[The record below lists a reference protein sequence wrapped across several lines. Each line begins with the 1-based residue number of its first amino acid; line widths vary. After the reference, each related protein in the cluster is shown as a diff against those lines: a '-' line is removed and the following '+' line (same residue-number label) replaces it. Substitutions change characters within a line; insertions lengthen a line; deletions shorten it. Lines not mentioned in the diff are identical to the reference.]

1 MSKQITKLVAQIW
14 GKISAPMIS
23 LLPTKKP
30 PPTPT
35 YIFIEDNI
43 DDTTHIV
50 INDGLCQGVVFRY
63 GKVRFLP
70 SETLRVSFN
79 YKVVRNPNLLTDDT
93 IKPIIVSILD
103 DILVKES
110 YGSN

>member
-1 MSKQITKLVAQIW
+1 MLSQITKSVRQIW
-14 GKISAPMIS
+14 GRISEPMIS
-23 LLPTKKP
+23 LLPTKKQ
-30 PPTPT
+30 PTPT
-35 YIFIEDNI
+35 YSFIEDNI

-50 INDGLCQGVVFRY
+50 INDGLAQGVVFRY

-70 SETLRVSFN
+70 GETLRVSFD

-93 IKPIIVSILD
+93 IKPIIISILD